1 MKSILLT
8 GASGNIGA
16 DIIKSFYKSYKL
28 ICVDKNRSSLMKIK
42 KKYKKIEIYNLDLT
56 KEKEV
61 NNFLQKISKKQKS
74 IDILINNAGLIY
86 NNPIIKLSKSGK
98 FIGHSFNEWKKIIDV
113 NLNSFFLISSKV
125 IQNWC
130 NKRSKGLI
138 INISSLSAKGN
149 VGQSAYSCAKSSI
162 EILTKIWSHELSLF
176 DIRVAGIAPGFFNTS
191 STKKALTLNQINHI
205 KKNTPTRRLGHIKEL
220 ISAIKFIINNK
231 FFNGKTLP
239 IDGGLNL

>member
-1 MKSILLT
+1 MKLILLT
-8 GASGNIGA
+8 GASGKIGA
-16 DIIKSFYKSYKL
+16 DIIKSFYNSHSL
-28 ICVDKNRSSLMKIK
+28 ICVDKNRSSLIKLK
-42 KKYKKIEIYNLDLT
+42 KKYKKIDVYNLDLT
-56 KEKEV
+56 KENDV
-61 NNFLQKISKKQKS
+61 NKFLQKINQKKQS

-86 NNPIIKLSKSGK
+86 NNPIIKLDKKGK
-98 FIGHSFNEWKKIIDV
+98 FIAHSFNEWKKIIDT
-113 NLNSFFLISSKV
+113 NLNSLFLVSSKI

-130 NKRSKGLI
+130 NKRNKGLI
-138 INISSLSAKGN
+138 INISSISAKGN

-176 DIRVAGIAPGFFNTS
+176 GIRVACIAPGFFNTS
-191 STKKALTLNQINHI
+191 STKKALSLNQINHI
-205 KKNTPTRRLGHIKEL
+205 KKNTPARRLGNINEL